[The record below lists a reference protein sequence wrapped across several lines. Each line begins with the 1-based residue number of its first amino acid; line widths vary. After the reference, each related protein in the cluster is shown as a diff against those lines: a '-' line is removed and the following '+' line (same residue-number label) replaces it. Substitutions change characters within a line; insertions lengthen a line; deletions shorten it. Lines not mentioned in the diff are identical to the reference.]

1 MEEEEKASQMKTE
14 KPASVSFWII
24 IIPNTSH
31 IHILSYPSLI
41 AKTYHRYAL
50 KRLQIKYCRILN
62 ENLKG
67 WNIAPVL
74 FLLKFIDYS
83 RVIPKGQE
91 NLPPEVAIFASEYKY
106 LAPLWK
112 RRRKQVKRRLKSQ
125 LLWLLLGGVR
135 IRREGEGGTVIA
147 FPTER
152 KLGSSNKI

>member
-1 MEEEEKASQMKTE
+1 MK
-14 KPASVSFWII
+14 
-24 IIPNTSH
+24 
-31 IHILSYPSLI
+31 
-41 AKTYHRYAL
+41 
-50 KRLQIKYCRILN
+50 N
-62 ENLKG
+62 ENLASLSLIQ
-67 WNIAPVL
+67 WIQ
-74 FLLKFIDYS
+74 FIDYS

-91 NLPPEVAIFASEYKY
+91 NLPPEAAIFASKYKYLAPLWKRRRKQVKRRLKCQLPCHFELSYHTEYLPCTQPPIPKGQENLPPEAAIFSSKYKY